1 MSKYTLLLFYFFI
14 YCLTSFE
21 DIDLW
26 YKEIKE
32 NANPGLKLILGGNK
46 SDLKRVVDIEKVNK
60 IMDECDI
67 DLYIET
73 SARTGYNVEKL
84 FVEASKIL
92 FKEYLL
98 IKDKT
103 KKKNSKKIILEKDD
117 EEGETKK
124 ECAC

>member
-32 NANPGLKLILGGNK
+32 NANPGLKLILVGNK

-60 IMDECDI
+60 IMDEFDI

-92 FKEYLL
+92 FKEYSFL
-98 IKDKT
+98 KDKT
-103 KKKNSKKIILEKDD
+103 KKKSNKIVLERDD
-117 EEGETKK
+117 KEGETKK

>member
-32 NANPGLKLILGGNK
+32 NANPGLKLILVGNK

-60 IMDECDI
+60 IMDEFDI

-92 FKEYLL
+92 FKEYLFL
-98 IKDKT
+98 KDKT
-103 KKKNSKKIILEKDD
+103 KKKSNKIVLERDD
-117 EEGETKK
+117 KEGETKK

>member
-1 MSKYTLLLFYFFI
+1 M
-14 YCLTSFE
+14 
-21 DIDLW
+21 W

-32 NANPGLKLILGGNK
+32 NANPGLKLILVGNK
-46 SDLKRVVDIEKVNK
+46 SDLKREVDIEKVNK
-60 IMDECDI
+60 IMDEYDI
-67 DLYIET
+67 DLYVET
-73 SARTGYNVEKL
+73 SAKTGYNVEKL

-103 KKKNSKKIILEKDD
+103 KKKSSKKIILEKDD

>member
-1 MSKYTLLLFYFFI
+1 M
-14 YCLTSFE
+14 
-21 DIDLW
+21 W

-32 NANPGLKLILGGNK
+32 NANPGLKLILVGNK

-92 FKEYLL
+92 FKEYLFL
-98 IKDKT
+98 KDKT
-103 KKKNSKKIILEKDD
+103 KKKSNKIVLERDD
-117 EEGETKK
+117 KEGETKK

>member
-32 NANPGLKLILGGNK
+32 NANPGLKLILVGNK
-46 SDLKRVVDIEKVNK
+46 SDLKRVVDIEKINK

-73 SARTGYNVEKL
+73 SARTG
-84 FVEASKIL
+84 
-92 FKEYLL
+92 
-98 IKDKT
+98 D
-103 KKKNSKKIILEKDD
+103 
-117 EEGETKK
+117 
-124 ECAC
+124 